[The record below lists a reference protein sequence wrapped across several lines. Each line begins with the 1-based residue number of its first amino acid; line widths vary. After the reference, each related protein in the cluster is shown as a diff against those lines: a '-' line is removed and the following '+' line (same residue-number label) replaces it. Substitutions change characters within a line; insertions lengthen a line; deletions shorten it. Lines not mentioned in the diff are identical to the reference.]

1 MLETRGRVLWD
12 LGRPDRGPSLIV
24 VAGLHGNEPA
34 GVHAVERVG
43 RALDARSGDLR
54 GRIVC
59 LAGNRLALERGLR
72 FVDRDLNRAWTPER
86 VARLRNGGVETRSTE
101 DAEQKELLD
110 EIDGVLADAQGGPV
124 YVLDLHTTSGDGGPF
139 STVADTLLNR
149 SLAFALPVPL
159 VLGLEELVEG
169 TLHEYLGRRGCV
181 TLAFES
187 GQHQETEAAER
198 AEAAVWLLLAATG
211 LLPESRLPELPGA
224 RKSLGRAGRG
234 LPRVL
239 EMRYRHALEADDGF
253 RMRPGYRNFQ
263 RVQRGEV
270 LAHDRNGE
278 VRAPE
283 SARLLMPLYQVQ
295 GEDGFFVVREFRPFW
310 LHLSYGLRRVG
321 AARWVH
327 WLPGVARHP
336 TRSGALVVDRRVARW
351 FALQLLH
358 LLGYRRHEDDGR
370 RLVVLRQGV
379 PEES

>member
-1 MLETRGRVLWD
+1 MLETKGRVLWD
-12 LGRPDRGPSLIV
+12 LGPHEHGPTLIV

-34 GVHAVERVG
+34 GVLAVERVG
-43 RALDARSGDLR
+43 ETLAPRSGDLR
-54 GRIVC
+54 GRVVC
-59 LAGNRLALERGLR
+59 LAGNRVALERGLR
-72 FVDRDLNRAWTPER
+72 FVDRDLNRAWTPSR
-86 VARLRNGGVETRSTE
+86 VAALRNGGVAASAE
-101 DAEQKELLD
+101 DAEQKELLAA
-110 EIDGVLADAQGGPV
+110 IDGVLASAPGPT

-149 SLAFALPVPL
+149 SLALTLPVPL

-187 GQHQETEAAER
+187 GQHLEHEAVER
-198 AEAAVWLLLAATG
+198 AEAALWLVLAATG
-211 LLPESRLPELPGA
+211 LIAEERVPELTAA
-224 RKSLGRAGRG
+224 RKALGRAGRG
-234 LPRVL
+234 LPRVV
-239 EMRYRHALEADDGF
+239 EMRHRHALEPDDGF

-270 LAHDRNGE
+270 LAHDRAGE
-278 VRAPE
+278 VQAPE

-327 WLPGVARHP
+327 WLPGVSRHP
-336 TRSGALVVDRRVARW
+336 TRRGALVVNRRVARW

-358 LLGYRRHEDDGR
+358 LLGYRRHEDDGA